1 MKRTKENSCCSNSKD
16 KLQPP
21 SNTSPMINEL
31 VQNLITINKTIE
43 GHEMSFENVLS
54 IVKLY
59 DEMPEPNNLID
70 EAEEMAAYD
79 IDALE
84 KSVMKLKE
92 ESWRFL
98 SVGMP
103 MLKGVDF
110 KAIAQNYPRT
120 FYNRY
125 QKAEKELTAY
135 WRDYC
140 RLNNRLDY
148 LDLDSQEYI
157 EAEKRCEDV
166 KAEHDERQKTVREL
180 YTEYEQANIESAPV
194 FRFRADFLEA
204 VIVRYRDI
212 ARAILA
218 DIKRMR
224 EGGS

>member
-1 MKRTKENSCCSNSKD
+1 
-16 KLQPP
+16 
-21 SNTSPMINEL
+21 MINEL
-31 VQNLITINKTIE
+31 VQNLIAINNITE
-43 GHEMSFENVLS
+43 GQELSFADALS
-54 IVKLY
+54 IVEIY
-59 DEMPEPNNLID
+59 DKMPEPNNLID
-70 EAEEMAAYD
+70 EAEEMATYD

-103 MLKGVDF
+103 MLKEVDF
-110 KAIAQNYPRT
+110 KAIAQNYSGT

-157 EAEKRCEDV
+157 EAEKLCEEA
-166 KAEHDERQKTVREL
+166 KAQHDERQKVVREL

-204 VIVRYRDI
+204 VIARYHDI
-212 ARAILA
+212 ASAILA
-218 DIKRMR
+218 DIKGIR

>member
-1 MKRTKENSCCSNSKD
+1 M
-16 KLQPP
+16 L
-21 SNTSPMINEL
+21 NEL
-31 VQNLITINKTIE
+31 VQNLITINKSIE
-43 GHEMSFENVLS
+43 GQEMSFENALS

-70 EAEEMAAYD
+70 EAEEMAASD

-92 ESWRFL
+92 ESERFL

-103 MLKGVDF
+103 MLNEVDF
-110 KAIAQNYPRT
+110 KAIAQNYSHT

-140 RLNNRLDY
+140 QLNNRLDY

-157 EAEKRCEDV
+157 EAEKRCEEA
-166 KAEHDERQKTVREL
+166 KAEHDERQKTVRRL
-180 YTEYEQANIESAPV
+180 YTEYEQANMDSAPV

-204 VIVRYRDI
+204 VIVRYHDI
-212 ARAILA
+212 ASAILA
-218 DIKRMR
+218 DIKRIR
-224 EGGS
+224 EDGS

>member
-1 MKRTKENSCCSNSKD
+1 
-16 KLQPP
+16 
-21 SNTSPMINEL
+21 MITEL
-31 VQNLITINKTIE
+31 IQNLITINNSIE
-43 GHEMSFENVLS
+43 GQEMSFENALS

-70 EAEEMAAYD
+70 EAEEMAASD

-92 ESWRFL
+92 ESERFL

-103 MLKGVDF
+103 MLNEVDF
-110 KAIAQNYPRT
+110 KAIAQNYSHT

-135 WRDYC
+135 WKAYC
-140 RLNNRLDY
+140 QLNNRLDY

-157 EAEKRCEDV
+157 EAEKRCEEA
-166 KAEHDERQKTVREL
+166 KAEHDERQKAVRRL

-204 VIVRYRDI
+204 VIVRYHDI
-212 ARAILA
+212 ANAILA
-218 DIKRMR
+218 DIKRVR

>member
-1 MKRTKENSCCSNSKD
+1 
-16 KLQPP
+16 
-21 SNTSPMINEL
+21 MITEL
-31 VQNLITINKTIE
+31 IQNLITINISIE
-43 GHEMSFENVLS
+43 GQKMSFENALS

-70 EAEEMAAYD
+70 EAEERAAYD

-84 KSVMKLKE
+84 KSVVKLKE
-92 ESWRFL
+92 VSERFL

-110 KAIAQNYPRT
+110 KAIAQNYSRT

-125 QKAEKELTAY
+125 HKAEKELTAY
-135 WRDYC
+135 WRDYS

-157 EAEKRCEDV
+157 EAEKRCEEV
-166 KAEHDERQKTVREL
+166 KAEHDERQKTVRRL
-180 YTEYEQANIESAPV
+180 YAEYEEANKESTPV
-194 FRFRADFLEA
+194 FGFRADFLEA
-204 VIVRYRDI
+204 VIVRYHDI
-212 ARAILA
+212 ASAILT
-218 DIKRMR
+218 DIKRIR

>member
-1 MKRTKENSCCSNSKD
+1 
-16 KLQPP
+16 
-21 SNTSPMINEL
+21 MITEL
-31 VQNLITINKTIE
+31 IQNLITINNSIE
-43 GHEMSFENVLS
+43 RQEMSFENALS
-54 IVKLY
+54 IVKFY

-70 EAEEMAAYD
+70 EAEDIVAFD

-92 ESWRFL
+92 ESERLL
-98 SVGMP
+98 SVGML
-103 MLKGVDF
+103 MLKEVDF
-110 KAIAQNYPRT
+110 KAIAQNYSHT

-157 EAEKRCEDV
+157 EAEKRCEEA
-166 KAEHDERQKTVREL
+166 KAEHDERQKVVREL

-204 VIVRYRDI
+204 VIVRYHDI
-212 ARAILA
+212 ASAILA
-218 DIKRMR
+218 DIKRIR

>member
-1 MKRTKENSCCSNSKD
+1 
-16 KLQPP
+16 
-21 SNTSPMINEL
+21 MINKL
-31 VQNLITINKTIE
+31 VQNLLTINNSIE
-43 GHEMSFENVLS
+43 GQEMSFENALS

-70 EAEEMAAYD
+70 EAEEMAASD

-92 ESWRFL
+92 ESERFS

-103 MLKGVDF
+103 MLKEVDF
-110 KAIAQNYPRT
+110 KAIAQNYSHT

-135 WRDYC
+135 WRAYC
-140 RLNNRLDY
+140 QLNNRLDY
-148 LDLDSQEYI
+148 LALDSQEYI
-157 EAEKRCEDV
+157 ETEKRCEEA
-166 KAEHDERQKTVREL
+166 KAEHDERQKAVREL
-180 YTEYEQANIESAPV
+180 YAEYEQANIDSAPV
-194 FRFRADFLEA
+194 FRFRADFPET

-212 ARAILA
+212 ANAILA
-218 DIKRMR
+218 DIKRIK

>member
-1 MKRTKENSCCSNSKD
+1 
-16 KLQPP
+16 
-21 SNTSPMINEL
+21 MINEL
-31 VQNLITINKTIE
+31 VQNLIAINNITE
-43 GHEMSFENVLS
+43 GQELSFADALS
-54 IVKLY
+54 IVEIY
-59 DEMPEPNNLID
+59 DEMPEPNSLID

-110 KAIAQNYPRT
+110 KAIAQNYSGT

-157 EAEKRCEDV
+157 DAEKICE
-166 KAEHDERQKTVREL
+166 KAKAQHDERQKAVREL

-194 FRFRADFLEA
+194 FRFRADFLET

-212 ARAILA
+212 ATAILA
-218 DIKRMR
+218 DIKRIR
-224 EGGS
+224 EGS

>member
-1 MKRTKENSCCSNSKD
+1 MD

-43 GHEMSFENVLS
+43 GHEMSFENALS

-157 EAEKRCEDV
+157 EAEKRCEEV

-180 YTEYEQANIESAPV
+180 YTEYEQVNKESALV
-194 FRFRADFLEA
+194 FRFKADFLEA

-212 ARAILA
+212 ASAILT
-218 DIKRMR
+218 DIKRIR

>member
-1 MKRTKENSCCSNSKD
+1 
-16 KLQPP
+16 
-21 SNTSPMINEL
+21 MINEL
-31 VQNLITINKTIE
+31 VQNLIAINNITE
-43 GHEMSFENVLS
+43 GQELSFADALS
-54 IVKLY
+54 IVEIY
-59 DEMPEPNNLID
+59 DEMPEPNSLID

-110 KAIAQNYPRT
+110 KAIAQNYSGT

-135 WRDYC
+135 WRDYS

-148 LDLDSQEYI
+148 LDLDSKEYI
-157 EAEKRCEDV
+157 EAEKLCEEA
-166 KAEHDERQKTVREL
+166 KAQHDERQKAVREL

-204 VIVRYRDI
+204 VIVRYHDI
-212 ARAILA
+212 ASAILA
-218 DIKRMR
+218 DIKGIR

>member
-1 MKRTKENSCCSNSKD
+1 
-16 KLQPP
+16 
-21 SNTSPMINEL
+21 
-31 VQNLITINKTIE
+31 
-43 GHEMSFENVLS
+43 MSFADALS
-54 IVKLY
+54 IVEIY
-59 DEMPEPNNLID
+59 DKMPEPNNLID

-84 KSVMKLKE
+84 KSVMKLKA

-103 MLKGVDF
+103 MLKEVDF
-110 KAIAQNYPRT
+110 KAIAKNYSGT

-148 LDLDSQEYI
+148 LDLDSKEYI
-157 EAEKRCEDV
+157 EAEKLCEEA
-166 KAEHDERQKTVREL
+166 KAQHDERQKAVREL

-204 VIVRYRDI
+204 VIVRYHDI
-212 ARAILA
+212 ASAILA
-218 DIKRMR
+218 DIKGIR
-224 EGGS
+224 EGGT

>member
-1 MKRTKENSCCSNSKD
+1 
-16 KLQPP
+16 
-21 SNTSPMINEL
+21 
-31 VQNLITINKTIE
+31 
-43 GHEMSFENVLS
+43 MSFENALS

-70 EAEEMAAYD
+70 EAEEIATYD
-79 IDALE
+79 IDALG
-84 KSVMKLKE
+84 KSVMALKE
-92 ESWRFL
+92 ESERFL
-98 SVGMP
+98 SVGVSR
-103 MLKGVDF
+103 LKEVDF
-110 KAIAQNYPRT
+110 KAIAQNHSRI

-157 EAEKRCEDV
+157 VAEKLCEEA
-166 KAEHDERQKTVREL
+166 KAEHDERQKSVRKL

-212 ARAILA
+212 ASAILT
-218 DIKRMR
+218 DIKRIR

>member
-1 MKRTKENSCCSNSKD
+1 
-16 KLQPP
+16 
-21 SNTSPMINEL
+21 MINEL
-31 VQNLITINKTIE
+31 IQNLITINNSIE
-43 GHEMSFENVLS
+43 GQEMSFENALS
-54 IVKLY
+54 IVKFY

-70 EAEEMAAYD
+70 EAEEMATYD

-92 ESWRFL
+92 KLWRFL
-98 SVGMP
+98 SVGIP

-110 KAIAQNYPRT
+110 KAIAQNYSRT

-148 LDLDSQEYI
+148 LALDSQEYI
-157 EAEKRCEDV
+157 ETEKRCEKA
-166 KAEHDERQKTVREL
+166 KAEHDERKNAIREL
-180 YTEYEQANIESAPV
+180 YTEYEQANMESAPV

-204 VIVRYRDI
+204 VIVRYHDI
-212 ARAILA
+212 VSAILA
-218 DIKRMR
+218 DIKRIR

>member
-1 MKRTKENSCCSNSKD
+1 
-16 KLQPP
+16 
-21 SNTSPMINEL
+21 MINEL
-31 VQNLITINKTIE
+31 VQNLITINNSIE
-43 GHEMSFENVLS
+43 GQEMSFENVLS

-59 DEMPEPNNLID
+59 DEMPEPNSLID

-79 IDALE
+79 INALE

-92 ESWRFL
+92 GSERFL
-98 SVGMP
+98 SIGIL
-103 MLKGVDF
+103 MLKEVNF
-110 KAIAQNYPRT
+110 KAIAQNYSHT

-148 LDLDSQEYI
+148 LDLDSREYI
-157 EAEKRCEDV
+157 EAEKRCEEA
-166 KAEHDERQKTVREL
+166 KAEHDERQKVVREL

-204 VIVRYRDI
+204 VMVRYRDI
-212 ARAILA
+212 ASAILA
-218 DIKRMR
+218 DIKRIR

>member
-1 MKRTKENSCCSNSKD
+1 
-16 KLQPP
+16 
-21 SNTSPMINEL
+21 MITEL
-31 VQNLITINKTIE
+31 IQNLITINNSIE
-43 GHEMSFENVLS
+43 GQELTFENALS

-59 DEMPEPNNLID
+59 DKMPEPNNLID
-70 EAEEMAAYD
+70 EAEDIVAFD

-92 ESWRFL
+92 ESERLL
-98 SVGMP
+98 SVGML
-103 MLKGVDF
+103 MLKEVDF
-110 KAIAQNYPRT
+110 KAIAQNYSHT

-148 LDLDSQEYI
+148 LDLDSQEYL
-157 EAEKRCEDV
+157 EAEKRCEEA
-166 KAEHDERQKTVREL
+166 KAEHDERQNAVREL
-180 YTEYEQANIESAPV
+180 YTEYEQANMESAPV

-212 ARAILA
+212 ANAILA
-218 DIKRMR
+218 DIKRIR
-224 EGGS
+224 EDGS